1 MAFKKILV
9 VDDSATMVRIIVNT
23 LEKAGFA
30 NIVTAE
36 NGKEALERLAQHR
49 DIDLVLSDWNMPEMR
64 GIELLI
70 AMRAAETT
78 KNIPFIMVTSRNV
91 KEDILDAVKAGAND
105 YLVKPFTVDAIK
117 EKLDK
122 FSK

>member
-1 MAFKKILV
+1 MAIKKILV
-9 VDDSATMVRIIVNT
+9 ADDSSTMVRIIMNT
-23 LEKAGFA
+23 LEKAGYT

-36 NGKEALERLAQHR
+36 NGR
-49 DIDLVLSDWNMPEMR
+49 DAWEKLCIHKDVDMVLSDWNMPEMR
-64 GIELLI
+64 GIELLQ
-70 AMRAAETT
+70 AMRAEEAT

-91 KEDILDAVKAGAND
+91 KDDILEAVKAGAND

-122 FSK
+122 FK